1 MQQSRDGEAP
11 PKKPRSTPT
20 TGHVTDDGI
29 LIELLYDPERRHTAL
44 VVCRGGKWTV
54 EPTVMLPSGERLT
67 PYSPGN
73 PLIRHQVVVLP
84 SEPVEYGSTAT
95 LAAEIRSYIRRY
107 VDLSPAFETAAV
119 TYVLLSWV
127 YDAFNELPYLR
138 VRGDYGSGKT
148 RFLLVIGALAYKA
161 FFGSGASTVSPLFHI
176 QDAFR
181 GTLVLD
187 EADFRLSDEKAE
199 VVKIL
204 NNGNVAGMPVLRTM
218 QNGKG
223 ELQPRAFQ
231 VFGPKVL
238 ASRGTYEDQ
247 ALESRFLTEAMG
259 GRPLR
264 QGIPINLPDAYR
276 DEARALR
283 NKLLVY
289 RFRNR
294 HSAAIDPSL
303 IDDALEARRNQV
315 LVPLLSMAPDG
326 AARAA
331 IGELSQQ
338 ETAGEGESIK
348 HRLADIVRDLIAADP
363 DKHIPIAAITSA
375 LRSSG
380 APSYANVEPRYVG
393 ALVRRVLGLPT
404 AKRHGIYVIPHDQ
417 AATLLAQHRTVGSGD
432 RHVGD
437 VSRIGEL

>member
-1 MQQSRDGEAP
+1 MQQAREGNAP
-11 PKKPRSTPT
+11 PKKPRATPT
-20 TGHVTDDGI
+20 TGYVADDGT
-29 LIELLYDPERRHTAL
+29 LIELLYDPARRRTAL
-44 VVCRGGKWTV
+44 AVCREGKWTI
-54 EPTVMLPSGERLT
+54 EQTVTLQSGERLA

-73 PLIRHQVVVLP
+73 PLIRHHVVVLP
-84 SEPVEYGSTAT
+84 SEPVGYGSTAD
-95 LAAEIRSYIRRY
+95 LANEICAYIRRY
-107 VDLSPAFETAAV
+107 VDLSPAYETAAV

-148 RFLLVIGALAYKA
+148 RFLLVLGALCYKA

-238 ASRGTYEDQ
+238 ASRGEYEDQ

-259 GRPLR
+259 GRPIR
-264 QGIPINLPDAYR
+264 PGIPINLPDVYR
-276 DEARALR
+276 DEARLLR

-289 RFRNR
+289 RFRTR

-303 IDDALEARRNQV
+303 VDDALEARRNQV
-315 LVPLLSMAPDG
+315 LVPLLSVAPDQ
-326 AARAA
+326 ATREA
-331 IGELSQQ
+331 IGDLSQA
-338 ETAGEGESIK
+338 ETRQGGEIER
-348 HRLADIVRDLIAADP
+348 RLVGIIRELASVAP
-363 DKHIPIAAITSA
+363 GKPVSVAAITAA
-375 LRSSG
+375 LRASG
-380 APSYANVEPRYVG
+380 EAAYAGIPPKLVG
-393 ALVRRVLGLPT
+393 ALVRSRLGVAT
-404 AKRHGIYVIPHDQ
+404 TKRRGTYVIPQDQ
-417 AATLLAQHRTVGSGD
+417 LARLLSPDGADST
-432 RHVGD
+432 
-437 VSRIGEL
+437 SRPPRLL

>member
-1 MQQSRDGEAP
+1 MQ
-11 PKKPRSTPT
+11 KPREGDARPGRLKTIPT
-20 TGHVTDDGI
+20 TGHVTDDGA
-29 LIELLYDPERRHTAL
+29 LVELLYDPANRRTAL
-44 VVCRGGKWTV
+44 AVYRDGKWTV
-54 EPTVMLPSGERLT
+54 ERTVNLASGERLA
-67 PYSPGN
+67 PYSPSN

-84 SEPVEYGSTAT
+84 SEPIEYGSTAD
-95 LAAEIRSYIRRY
+95 LAAEVRAYIRRY
-107 VDLSPAFETAAV
+107 VDLTPAFETAAV

-148 RFLLVIGALAYKA
+148 RFLLVLGALCYKA

-238 ASRGTYEDQ
+238 ASRGSYEDQ
-247 ALESRFLTEAMG
+247 ALESRFLTDVMG
-259 GRPLR
+259 GRSVR
-264 QGIPINLPDAYR
+264 EGIPINLPDAYR
-276 DEARALR
+276 EEARALR
-283 NKLLVY
+283 NKLLMY
-289 RFRNR
+289 HFRNR

-303 IDDALEARRNQV
+303 VDDALEARRNQV
-315 LVPLLSMAPDG
+315 LVPLLSVAPDG
-326 AARAA
+326 AARMA

-338 ETAGEGESIK
+338 DSTSQEDDIERCLVNLVRELTAAAPGK
-348 HRLADIVRDLIAADP
+348 HLS
-363 DKHIPIAAITSA
+363 IAAITET
-375 LRSSG
+375 LRTSG
-380 APSYANVEPRYVG
+380 EAAYKGIPPKLVG
-393 ALVRRVLGLPT
+393 ALIRGRLGLAT
-404 AKRHGIYVIPHDQ
+404 VKRRGTYVIPQDQ
-417 AATLLAQHRTVGSGD
+417 LAKLLPPDDAAVGSSARG
-432 RHVGD
+432 
-437 VSRIGEL
+437 SL